1 MKSIKIYGFL
11 GGIIMKKL
19 IAEFK
24 EFATQGSMMDLAVGM
39 IIGAAFTS
47 IINSLVD
54 DIINPV
60 IGIFTGKIDFSSLF
74 VALDGNHYDSLKAAQ
89 DAGAAVIKYG
99 SFLSAL
105 INFII
110 VALVV
115 FFMMKG
121 LSALRK
127 ATGTEAAEEEAATKA
142 CPFCKTEIALE
153 ATRCP
158 NCTSELPAVEAP
170 APEEVPS
177 PEIEAAPAE

>member
-1 MKSIKIYGFL
+1 
-11 GGIIMKKL
+11 MKKL
-19 IAEFK
+19 LSEFK

-47 IINSLVD
+47 IITSLVD

-60 IGIFTGKIDFSSLF
+60 IGIFTGKLDFSSLF
-74 VALDGNHYDSLKAAQ
+74 VALDGKHYASLKAAQ

-99 SFLSAL
+99 SFISAL

-115 FFMMKG
+115 FLMMKG
-121 LSALRK
+121 ITALRK
-127 ATGTEAAEEEAATKA
+127 ASGTAVEEEVTTKV
-142 CPFCKTEIALE
+142 CPFCKSEIAID

-158 NCTSELPAVEAP
+158 NCTSEVPAEEPAADTAVE
-170 APEEVPS
+170 EV
-177 PEIEAAPAE
+177 IDAAADAIPAE